1 MSNILIAASGTGG
14 HLFPALAV
22 AEQLQD
28 YKIQWLGVPN
38 RLETKL
44 VPQEYPL
51 HTIAVEGFQQR
62 FGLGTFKI
70 MGRLV
75 SSIRTCRQLLQDQQI
90 KGVFATGGYISAPAI
105 IAARSLGLPVMLH
118 ESNAFPGRVTRLF
131 APWCHTVALGFK
143 PAAAYLRRAPFRKNR
158 TVYVGTPVRSQFYH
172 PQPLDLPIEEDMPLI
187 VVLGGSQ
194 GAVPV
199 NKLVRACAP
208 AWWDAGVA
216 IAHLTGDN
224 DPDGGSLQHS
234 QYFPMPFS
242 DNVAAL
248 LQRATLVISRA
259 GAGTLTELAIAGTPA
274 ILIPYPYAA
283 DNHQAHNAA
292 IFAAAGAADVF
303 SQAELTPE
311 ILKVTVLNLLRSPDR
326 LAQMQEN
333 ALTLA
338 VPDRAAR
345 LATLVRQMIE
355 SK

>member
-22 AEQLQD
+22 AEQLKD

-51 HTIAVEGFQQR
+51 NTIVVEGFQQR

-75 SSIRTCRQLLQDQQI
+75 SSIRTCRQLLIDQQI
-90 KGVFATGGYISAPAI
+90 KGVFTTGGYISAPGI
-105 IAARSLGLPVMLH
+105 IAARSLGLPVLLH

-143 PAAAYLRRAPFRKNR
+143 PASAYLRRAR

-172 PQPLDLPIEEDMPLI
+172 PQPLDLPVPENMPLI

-194 GAVPV
+194 GAVGV

-216 IAHLTGDN
+216 IAHLTGEN
-224 DPDGGSLQHS
+224 DPDAGSLQHP
-234 QYFPMPFS
+234 QYFSMPFS

-283 DNHQAHNAA
+283 DNHQAYNAA
-292 IFAAAGAADVF
+292 IFAAAGAANVF

-311 ILKVTVLNLLRSPDR
+311 LLKVTVLNLLRSPDR

-338 VPDRAAR
+338 VPDSADR

>member
-1 MSNILIAASGTGG
+1 MSNLLIAASGTGG

-51 HTIAVEGFQQR
+51 HRIAVEGFQQR

-70 MGRLV
+70 MGHLV

-90 KGVFATGGYISAPAI
+90 KGVFTTGGYISAPAI

-143 PAAAYLRRAPFRKNR
+143 SASAYLRRAR

-172 PQPLDLPIEEDMPLI
+172 PQPLDLPIEENMPLI

-224 DPDGGSLQHS
+224 DPDAGSLQHG

-248 LQRATLVISRA
+248 LQPATLVISRA

-283 DNHQAHNAA
+283 DNHQTYNAA
-292 IFAAAGAADVF
+292 IFAAAGAANVF
-303 SQAELTPE
+303 PQAELTPE
-311 ILKVTVLNLLRSPDR
+311 LLKVTVLNLLRSPDR

-338 VPDRAAR
+338 VPDSADR